1 MNRSTTQAE
10 LVRVGD
16 FELDVRTGELSP
28 DDSAGAAVGSAKVL
42 LREQPFQILRILVE
56 RHGDIVT
63 RQEIRQILWPDDT
76 VVEFDRSINVAMA
89 ILRKA
94 LADDADHPKY
104 IETLARRGYRLI
116 APVEWRQGSPADTPG
131 ATVGQISE
139 RESGSRKYSR
149 KAAVLVATAFV
160 LAIVGYMSWRQLRDV
175 APQPSSRIMLAVLP
189 FENLTGDPS
198 KEYLAD
204 GLTEQTISQLA
215 RLNPNQLGVIARTS
229 VMGYKNKDERLDQ
242 IGRDLSVQY
251 VLENSLRQGPG
262 LLRITSQLIR
272 VKDQTHLWSHD
283 YDYRA
288 QDVLTVED
296 ELAKAVAQEI
306 QVRLPVGQQG
316 EFAQPQPVNPEA
328 FQAYLQGYYFW
339 EKNTDQDTEMAGKY
353 FERAIQLDSSYALAW
368 AALSRVRK
376 WQASRGLIPTEEGYR
391 VARQEVERALTLN
404 PNLAAAH
411 MQMGRIQQQ
420 VDFDWTA
427 ADASFKRGVE
437 LEPGNP
443 QAITLAAS
451 SALIF
456 GRFDDALRLNRRAA
470 ELDPLN
476 AHSWGAVAETEFLA
490 GHLDEA
496 AAHGKKALELSPD
509 VFPGPILLS
518 QIYIFQG
525 RAQDA
530 LSEIEKV
537 REDGARTLLRAIAY
551 FAAGRK
557 KDSDD
562 ALRELIAKYPR
573 DTYYVAE
580 AYAFRNQPAEAFE
593 WLDRAY
599 AQRSDGLIEVK
610 TDPLLKSLRGDP
622 RYAAL
627 LKKLNFPD

>member
-1 MNRSTTQAE
+1 
-10 LVRVGD
+10 V
-16 FELDVRTGELSP
+16 P
-28 DDSAGAAVGSAKVL
+28 SAGSAKVL

-116 APVEWRQGSPADTPG
+116 APVEWQPRSPAAALAG
-131 ATVGQISE
+131 NENQITE
-139 RESGSRKYSR
+139 REPTARKYSR
-149 KAAVLVATAFV
+149 KAAVIGATAVV
-160 LAIVGYMSWRQLRDV
+160 LAVVAGTSWRHFRDV
-175 APQPSSRIMLAVLP
+175 TPPANRIMLAVLP

-204 GLTEQTISQLA
+204 GLTEQTISQLG
-215 RLNPNQLGVIARTS
+215 RLNPNRLGVIARTS
-229 VMGYKNKDERLDQ
+229 VMGYKHKDERLDQ
-242 IGRDLSVQY
+242 IGKDLSVQY
-251 VLENSLRQGPG
+251 ILENSLRQSQG

-272 VKDQTHLWSHD
+272 VKDQSHLWSHD

-296 ELAKAVAQEI
+296 QLAKAVAQEI
-306 QVRLPVGQQG
+306 QVQFAVQQQG
-316 EFAQPQPVNPEA
+316 QLAPAHPVDPEA

-339 EKNTDQDTEMAGKY
+339 GKNTDQDTEMAGKY

-391 VARQEVERALTLN
+391 VSREEVKRALALN

-411 MQMGRIQQQ
+411 LQMGRIQQQ
-420 VDFDWTA
+420 IDFDWTA
-427 ADASFKRGVE
+427 ADASFKRAVE
-437 LEPGNP
+437 LEPGNAE
-443 QAITLAAS
+443 AIATAAS
-451 SALIF
+451 CAKLV
-456 GRFDDALRLNRRAA
+456 GRFDEALRLNRRAV

-476 AHSWGAVAETEFLA
+476 AGGWDALAETEYMA
-490 GHLDEA
+490 GQLDEA

-509 VFPGPILLS
+509 VFPGSILLS
-518 QIYIFQG
+518 QIYVMQG
-525 RAQDA
+525 RLQDA
-530 LSEIEKV
+530 LSEIERV
-537 REDGARTLLRAIAY
+537 RIDGTRTFLPAIAY
-551 FAAGRK
+551 FAPGRTT
-557 KDSDD
+557 DSDA
-562 ALRELIAKYPR
+562 ALSELITKYPR
-573 DTYYVAE
+573 DTYYIGQV
-580 AYAFRNQPAEAFE
+580 YAFRGQSNEALD

-599 AQRSDGLIEVK
+599 AERNSGLIGVK
-610 TDPLLKSLRGDP
+610 VDPLFKSLRAEP

-627 LKKLNFPD
+627 LKKLNFPN

>member
-1 MNRSTTQAE
+1 
-10 LVRVGD
+10 L
-16 FELDVRTGELSP
+16 
-28 DDSAGAAVGSAKVL
+28 
-42 LREQPFQILRILVE
+42 
-56 RHGDIVT
+56 
-63 RQEIRQILWPDDT
+63 
-76 VVEFDRSINVAMA
+76 
-89 ILRKA
+89 
-94 LADDADHPKY
+94 
-104 IETLARRGYRLI
+104 
-116 APVEWRQGSPADTPG
+116 
-131 ATVGQISE
+131 
-139 RESGSRKYSR
+139 
-149 KAAVLVATAFV
+149 
-160 LAIVGYMSWRQLRDV
+160 
-175 APQPSSRIMLAVLP
+175 
-189 FENLTGDPS
+189 
-198 KEYLAD
+198 
-204 GLTEQTISQLA
+204 
-215 RLNPNQLGVIARTS
+215 
-229 VMGYKNKDERLDQ
+229 
-242 IGRDLSVQY
+242 
-251 VLENSLRQGPG
+251 
-262 LLRITSQLIR
+262 
-272 VKDQTHLWSHD
+272 
-283 YDYRA
+283 
-288 QDVLTVED
+288 
-296 ELAKAVAQEI
+296 
-306 QVRLPVGQQG
+306 
-316 EFAQPQPVNPEA
+316 AQPQPVNPEA

-391 VARQEVERALTLN
+391 VARQEVERALALN

-451 SALIF
+451 SAVIF
-456 GRFDDALRLNRRAA
+456 GRFDDGLRLNRRAA

-476 AHSWGAVAETEFLA
+476 AHSWDAVAQTEFLA
-490 GHLDEA
+490 GQLDEA

-518 QIYIFQG
+518 QIYILQG
-525 RAQDA
+525 REQDA

-537 REDGARTLLRAIAY
+537 RDGGARTLLRAIAY

-557 KDSDD
+557 NDSDD

-573 DTYYVAE
+573 DTYYMAE
-580 AYAFRNQPAEAFE
+580 AYAFRNQTAEAFE

-599 AQRSDGLIEVK
+599 VQHNDGLIEVK

-627 LKKLNFPD
+627 LRKLKFPD